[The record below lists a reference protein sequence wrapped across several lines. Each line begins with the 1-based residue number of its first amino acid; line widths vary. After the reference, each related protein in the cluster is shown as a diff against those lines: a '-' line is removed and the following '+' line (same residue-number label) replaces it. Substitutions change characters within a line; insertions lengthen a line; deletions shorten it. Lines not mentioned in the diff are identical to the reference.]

1 VLSGEASNNAKF
13 YNQAIDQALFVV
25 AAGGHYIAAHSVAHA
40 RPRAR
45 GFSVAQHERWPV
57 VLGVPYD
64 LQKLPYSAKSPYV
77 PSARFIP
84 AGSRPHPDP
93 AQVAILVER
102 IGSAECPV
110 VLGGRGFLRSG
121 AKAVPG
127 LFARRGDTEVWNFQI
142 SDQATAPTACA
153 RPSPAGTE

>member
-1 VLSGEASNNAKF
+1 MTPPPATVRARLPVVVLSGEAPINAKF
-13 YNQAIDQALFVV
+13 YNQAIVV
-25 AAGGHYIAAHSVAHA
+25 ATGRHHIAAHSM
-40 RPRAR
+40 RA
-45 GFSVAQHERWPV
+45 GPV

-77 PSARFIP
+77 PSARFILD
-84 AGSRPHPDP
+84 GGRPQPDP

-110 VLGGRGFLRSG
+110 VLGGRGVLRSG

-127 LFARRGDTEVWNFQI
+127 PFAKAILRCGTSESRI
-142 SDQATAPTACA
+142 
-153 RPSPAGTE
+153 RSPHSA